1 METSGYTCC
10 YVALGSNWYIQ
21 KTAMSIVPTKMIN
34 TIATNFASTASIN
47 FHSKKVR
54 DCYIL
59 HAVLLVIILQYLI
72 IIIYYYYAKQK
83 GIKYTNN
90 MEWKILNFKKFV
102 LKIVRVII
110 SMT

>member
-1 METSGYTCC
+1 
-10 YVALGSNWYIQ
+10 
-21 KTAMSIVPTKMIN
+21 MSIVPTKMIN
-34 TIATNFASTASIN
+34 TIATNFASTVSIN
-47 FHSKKVR
+47 FQSKKVR

-72 IIIYYYYAKQK
+72 IIIIIYYYYAKQK

-90 MEWKILNFKKFV
+90 IEWKILNFKKFV

-110 SMT
+110 SKT